1 MNRGYKF
8 LGMVLVLILLASMSI
23 ACTSEDP
30 GTVSK
35 GDGAQV
41 EETRAE
47 EEKENRQNLSVGD
60 SYEIADVSVTVN
72 SIEDGGRNYEDKKLI
87 KVNVTY
93 VNNSDESASFNSF
106 DWSVQDEEGA
116 RTDTEFTDKDE
127 LGSGDL
133 APGGKTSG
141 DVYFIAKGASKIVYT
156 NNWLFDGE
164 DNLAMW
170 NVK

>member
-1 MNRGYKF
+1 MKKSYKF
-8 LGMVLVLILLASMSI
+8 LGMLFILILLASMGI

-35 GDGAQV
+35 GDGPQV
-41 EETRAE
+41 SETSAE
-47 EEKENRQNLSVGD
+47 EEKENRQNLSAGD
-60 SYEIADVSVTVN
+60 AYEIAGVSVTVN
-72 SIEDGGRNYEDKKLI
+72 SIEDGGKNYEDKKLI
-87 KVNVTY
+87 KANVTY
-93 VNNSDESASFNSF
+93 VNNSDESVSFSSF
-106 DWSVQDEEGA
+106 DWSVQDEGGA
-116 RTDTEFTDKDE
+116 RTDAEYTENDE
-127 LGSGDL
+127 LGTGDL

-141 DVYFIAKGASKIVYT
+141 DVYFISKGASKIVYT